1 MEPLAR
7 HQCLIYDGS
16 PARVLPAIAAQI
28 KQKLRENV
36 RCLYLNSPTMVAGI
50 RSYLYAAGVD
60 VAYEVAR
67 TGLVLTSD
75 QHHLKNGHFD
85 AAYMLGMLED
95 MVNQALSDKYEGLW
109 ATGDMTWELGPERK
123 PEKLVDYEW
132 GLEKLF
138 QKHPTLSGICQYHAD
153 TLPREAVCRGLLA
166 HPTLFINETLTR
178 INPNYVGSE
187 APVDLAA
194 PTPELSDTV
203 NNLCAL
209 QLVKEL

>member
-1 MEPLAR
+1 M
-7 HQCLIYDGS
+7 
-16 PARVLPAIAAQI
+16 LPAIAAQI
-28 KQKLRENV
+28 KQKLGENI
-36 RCLYLNSPTMVAGI
+36 RCLYLNSPTMVAGM

-67 TGLVLTSD
+67 TSLVLTSD
-75 QHHLKNGHFD
+75 QHHLKNGLFD

-123 PEKLVDYEW
+123 PEKLVEYEW

-138 QKHPTLSGICQYHAD
+138 QRLPALSGICQYHTD
-153 TLPREAVCRGLLA
+153 TLPREAICRGLLA
-166 HPTLFINETLTR
+166 HPTLFINETLAR
-178 INPNYVGSE
+178 VNPHFIGSG

-194 PTPELSDTV
+194 PTPELNHTI

-209 QLVKEL
+209 QLAKEL